1 MSTNKIKSRRC
12 YMINTDYS
20 WINSAL
26 PTNSIFNDINGTTN
40 VQAPNV
46 FQVLN
51 SFTNQKYTSPDEITS
66 DPMFVNMFLQYPN
79 NTIAKL
85 AGDIT
90 KGLSSDDDKVKAI
103 QEWVVRNIDYMEDK
117 EQYGYDELWVP
128 PLMTLK
134 SMKGDCEDG
143 AFLIMSLSLNSG
155 VDPDR
160 LRFYGGEVK
169 AGQGAATG
177 GHGWVAYSRET
188 DDDWVVLD
196 FSYYPDLRPV
206 DEQIPMAKDERYV
219 SQYFMFEVGEIITSS
234 ENRVRN
240 PYVNF
245 VYNNQGYMQ
254 PNVLLPGT
262 WMSQYA

>member
-1 MSTNKIKSRRC
+1 
-12 YMINTDYS
+12 MINTDYS
-20 WINSAL
+20 WIQTAL
-26 PTNSIFNDINGTTN
+26 PTNDLFNQINGN
-40 VQAPNV
+40 VAPSVPNI
-46 FQVLN
+46 FETIRSWGN
-51 SFTNQKYTSPDEITS
+51 EKYTSPDEIVS
-66 DPMFVNMFLQYPN
+66 DPVYVNFFLQYPN

-85 AGDIT
+85 AGEIT
-90 KGLSSDDDKVKAI
+90 KGLSTDDEKVKAI
-103 QEWVVRNIDYMEDK
+103 QAWVVENIEYMEDK

-128 PLMTLK
+128 PVMLLQT
-134 SMKGDCEDG
+134 MKGDCEDG
-143 AFLIMSLSLNSG
+143 AFLIMSLSLNAG

-177 GHGWVAYSRET
+177 GHGWVAYRRET

-206 DEQIPMAKDERYV
+206 EKQIPMAKDERYI
-219 SQYFMFEVGEIITSS
+219 SQYFMFEVGEVITSS

-245 VYNNQGYMQ
+245 VYNNQGYIQ